1 MAEKFTEDV
10 IAKIVAQC
18 CDEYDHALEY
28 RTQRE
33 AAWTMVDEMYFGKK
47 KKSLVTR
54 ANIHLPIL
62 QGTIETWV
70 SKVDDPP
77 TIGFDPQEEGDK
89 PKAANMTGLIKHDA
103 RIGYW
108 DLKDLLNKRVAGL
121 YGRAIFKKFSDSKG
135 GFTDHLE
142 VVDPLD
148 FLIDPQAGGLVPFD
162 MAHYCGQD
170 NIIRTKSD
178 LKGEMYD
185 QAAVTAIMGKIQS
198 DGDKDNRYGSMQA
211 RRAALGLS
219 NAVYLSQ
226 DASKLVEWLT
236 TYEGQRVYCF
246 FSREYRR
253 AVRTVPLKE
262 LYTSE
267 EFHFASWAVFP
278 HPFEFWTPG
287 IGEIFKEINQV
298 QNILVSQV
306 LDNNAFRN
314 YGMTIYDAT
323 KITNPAQLDP
333 KPMGKIAVNGNPN
346 EVIKHRDFPSIV
358 DSLDLMTFLNTSFSR
373 DSGVNDQS
381 KGMPNSKRMS
391 ATEFAGLL
399 DQVADRFFTVNRTY
413 RECYR
418 RIGELYAAGVEENMT
433 QEKRIKVLGTKGFEW
448 RKVTKTDLKGNFDV
462 IVTTDSTEEASK
474 QIERASFQVYMK
486 DARQNS
492 RLNQRF
498 LDEKEAMIMGFTDDE
513 LGRLLNPDMEGDWE
527 ILAEAAAENEEML
540 SKKVDPNK
548 GATAGH
554 IQKHLDFARKTNGL
568 KPEIIDRI
576 IAHAN
581 EEVDYAAENEIRKA
595 KEVVEK
601 KANELLMANQP
612 APQPQAPAPGALPP
626 GATQIT
632 QVPPDP
638 SMGMPPQGMPPMDPG
653 MMMPPPGADPM
664 SEAVRQMAI
673 QGAPQPLAQ

>member
-1 MAEKFTEDV
+1 MAKTFSEED
-10 IAKIVAQC
+10 IKKIVAQC
-18 CDEYDHALEY
+18 CEEYDHALEY
-28 RTQRE
+28 RSQRE
-33 AAWTMVDEMYFGKK
+33 QAWLLVDEMYYGKK

-54 ANIHLPIL
+54 ANIHLPLL

-121 YGRAIFKKFSDSKG
+121 YGRAIFKKFSNSKD
-135 GFTDHLE
+135 GFTDYLE

-148 FLIDPQAGGLVPFD
+148 FLIDPLAGGLDPFGQ
-162 MAHYCGQD
+162 ATYCGQD
-170 NIIRTKSD
+170 NIIRSKFQLQD
-178 LKGEMYD
+178 PKYD
-185 QAAVTAIMGKIQS
+185 QEAVKAIVGKLQS
-198 DGDKDNRYGSMQA
+198 DSDASSKYASIEA

-219 NAVYLSQ
+219 NAVHLSQ
-226 DASKLVEWLT
+226 DSAKLVEWLT
-236 TYEGQRVYCF
+236 TYEGERVYCF
-246 FSREYRR
+246 FSREYQR
-253 AVRTVPLKE
+253 AVRTCPLKE
-262 LYTSE
+262 LYASD

-287 IGEIFKEINQV
+287 IGELFKEVNQV
-298 QNILVSQV
+298 QNILTSQV

-314 YGMTIYDAT
+314 YGMTIYDANRVA
-323 KITNPAQLDP
+323 NPAQLDP

-346 EVIKHRDFPSIV
+346 EVVKLRDFPSIT
-358 DSLDLMTFLNTSFSR
+358 DSLDLMTFLNTGFSR
-373 DSGVNDQS
+373 DSGVNDMS

-391 ATEFAGLL
+391 ATEYAGLV

-433 QEKRIKVLGTKGFEW
+433 QEKRIKVLGTKGYEW
-448 RKVTKTDLKGNFDV
+448 RKVTKSDLKGNFDI

-474 QIERASFQVYMK
+474 QIERASFQAYMAA
-486 DARQNS
+486 ARENP

-498 LDEKEAMIMGFTDDE
+498 LDEKEAMVMGFTDDE

-527 ILAEAAAENEEML
+527 ILAEAAAENEDML
-540 SKKVDPNK
+540 SKDVEPNK

-568 KPEIIDRI
+568 KPAVIDRI
-576 IAHAN
+576 IKHASS
-581 EEVDYAAENEIRKA
+581 EVDIAAENEIRKA

-601 KANELLMANQP
+601 KANDLLMQDNPQ
-612 APQPQAPAPGALPP
+612 PQPQAPAPNQLPP

-632 QVPPDP
+632 QVPPAP
-638 SMGMPPQGMPPMDPG
+638 APMMAPPPGMPPMEE
-653 MMMPPPGADPM
+653 M
-664 SEAVRQMAI
+664 VRQDAI
-673 QGAPQPLAQ
+673 AGAPQPLAM